1 MRIFLAGGS
10 GAIGR
15 RLIPQLV
22 ARGHDVTATTRHAD
36 RTDLVRRLGAEPAVV
51 DGLDAIAVGEAVA
64 RAQPEVIVH
73 QMTALSG
80 PMDLKHFDRWFTETN
95 QLRTKGTEYLL
106 AAASAVGAKRFIAQS
121 YTNWTNIREGGPVK
135 TEADPFDPNPAKSQ
149 TETLAA
155 IRFLEEAVVSA
166 PLDGIVLRYGSL
178 YGPGAS
184 DMMVDVM
191 AKRKMPII
199 GNGGGVWSWIHLD
212 DAASAVV
219 AALDHGERGVYN
231 IVDDDPAPV
240 AIWLPYLAAALGA
253 KAPMHV
259 PAWLARLAVGDAG
272 VRFMTECRG
281 ASNKKAKRELG
292 WQPTW
297 TTWRKGFRFGLSDV
311 MAEAA

>member
-22 ARGHDVTATTRHAD
+22 AQGHEVTATTRHAD
-36 RTDLVRRLGAEPAVV
+36 RTGLIRSLGAQPAVV
-51 DGLDAIAVGEAVA
+51 DGLDAVAVGKAVA
-64 RAQPEVIVH
+64 RAEPEVIVH
-73 QMTALSG
+73 QMTALSA
-80 PMDLKHFDRWFTETN
+80 PLDLKHFDRWFAQTN
-95 QLRTKGTEYLL
+95 QLRTKGTEHLL
-106 AAASAVGAKRFIAQS
+106 AAASAVGARRFIAQS

-135 TEADPFDPNPAKSQ
+135 TENDPFDPHPAKSQ
-149 TETLAA
+149 TESLAA

-166 PLDGIVLRYGSL
+166 PLEGLVLRYGSL

-184 DMMVDVM
+184 DLMVEVM
-191 AKRKMPII
+191 TKRKMPII
-199 GNGGGVWSWIHLD
+199 GNGAGVWSWIHLD

-240 AIWLPYLAAALGA
+240 AVWLPYLAAALGV
-253 KAPMHV
+253 KAPMRI
-259 PAWLARLAVGDAG
+259 PTWLARFAVGDAG
-272 VRFMTECRG
+272 VQFMTESRG
-281 ASNKKAKRELG
+281 ASNKKARHMLG

-297 TTWRKGFRFGLSDV
+297 TTWRDGFRYGLTDAV
-311 MAEAA
+311 AEAA